1 MTYKKQKAAFS
12 QGFHVGVFF
21 RFRYQQTD
29 KRGYKKHQNKCKTIL
44 DIYFVVAI
52 MVSVAKHCVAKKL
65 PNF

>member
-29 KRGYKKHQNKCKTIL
+29 KRGYKKPENKCKRIL

-52 MVSVAKHCVAKKL
+52 LNAAAKHCAAK
-65 PNF
+65 